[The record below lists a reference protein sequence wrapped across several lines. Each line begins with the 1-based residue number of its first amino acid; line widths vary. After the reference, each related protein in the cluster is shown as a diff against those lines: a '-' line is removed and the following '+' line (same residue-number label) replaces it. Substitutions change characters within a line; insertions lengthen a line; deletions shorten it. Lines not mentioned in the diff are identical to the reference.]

1 MNLGAHMS
9 IAGGLPQALLR
20 GNEIGCS
27 VIQIFVKNQVQ
38 WVGKPLGQEEI
49 AEFKRLQEET
59 GIATAFAHGTYLVNL
74 ASPVESVWKRSM
86 GATRDELERCE
97 ALGLPYLV
105 LHPGSHKGEGLI
117 FGIDR
122 IARALDQLHADLPG
136 YRVQVLL
143 ENTAGQGNVVGSRFD
158 EIKAILARVKASERL
173 GVCLDTCHLFAAG
186 YDIRTEEGYA
196 GTMGAFHRAVG
207 FDRLRAFHLNDAKRE
222 RGSGV
227 DRHAHIGEGQIGL
240 EAFRCVVNDVRFD
253 GLPMLLETPKE
264 DDMDRKNLAILR
276 GLKTKAPPI
285 PITGAL

>member
-9 IAGGLPQALLR
+9 IAGGLPQAFLR
-20 GNEIGCS
+20 GKEIGCS
-27 VIQIFVKNQVQ
+27 VIQLFVKNQVQ
-38 WVGKPLGQEEI
+38 WVGKPLGEEEI

-74 ASPVESVWKRSM
+74 ASPVEGVWKRSV

-143 ENTAGQGNVVGSRFD
+143 ENTAGQGNVVGSRFE
-158 EIKAILARVKASERL
+158 EIRAILDRVKASERL

-240 EAFRCVVNDVRFD
+240 EAFRCLVNDVRFD

-276 GLKTKAPPI
+276 GLKRKAPI